1 MAKSSAKKASKI
13 TMARKSD
20 ENDAMMKF
28 AQFMGWL
35 KEDRILNA
43 RKKVNDELQEGIR
56 QLEWAVL
63 KLEAEEKGALT
74 SLNLQWHEKRLKA
87 ASLTD
92 LEKELK
98 EFTRQYHKLKN
109 LENQQM
115 QITEKGMYEKAAV
128 ERIEYEITS
137 LIRDPDLINELKGVI
152 ELKKTE
158 IQSLR
163 NEYLL
168 MEDQIKKMEVI
179 PKQIATLEL
188 LIADAKRAEH
198 DSQTLQEEIEKIRN
212 QLSKQSFAK
221 RELMAIEDM
230 KRQISA
236 SNYDVAHHKEVRQL
250 IDRYL
255 EFELPVWLKEAGLIE

>member
-20 ENDAMMKF
+20 ENDAMKQF
-28 AQFMGWL
+28 IQFMGWL
-35 KEDRILNA
+35 KEDRTLNA

-128 ERIEYEITS
+128 ERMEYEITS
-137 LIRDPDLINELKGVI
+137 LTRDPDLINELKSAL

-168 MEDQIKKMEVI
+168 IEDQIKKLEVI
-179 PKQIATLEL
+179 PKQMATLEL

-198 DSQTLQEEIEKIRN
+198 DSQTLQEEIEKIKN

-236 SNYDVAHHKEVRQL
+236 SNYDAARHREVKQL